1 MGILEIKHEKEIIEI
16 NSLFLISNELQK
28 SIKMQDLNV
37 VEDNRMSK
45 LIIGLILDGIGMISF
60 SIPLLGE
67 FSDVIWAPIAGVI
80 MTRMYR
86 GRVGKVAGILT
97 FLEELLPFTDVIPSF
112 TLTWIYTYFF
122 QKDKD
127 GL

>member
-1 MGILEIKHEKEIIEI
+1 MQNLEVAEE
-16 NSLFLISNELQK
+16 
-28 SIKMQDLNV
+28 
-37 VEDNRMSK
+37 NRMSK
-45 LIIGLILDGIGMISF
+45 LIIGLVLDGIGMISF

-67 FSDVIWAPIAGVI
+67 FSDVVWAPIAGVI

-86 GRVGKVAGILT
+86 GRVGKVAGFLT

-122 QKDKD
+122 QKTKD